1 MGIENLTEDVV
12 YVTLPAEPEL
22 GGELDKV
29 YKIASEKGGCNI
41 VVDFSDVNIV
51 TSPNLSTLLKL
62 RKELDSNSKRLIC
75 CGVSTMTKGIFTI
88 TGLETV
94 FEFMDDQSSALGA
107 LEAQEEAVA
116 SE

>member
-1 MGIENLTEDVV
+1 MGIENLSEDIV
-12 YVTLPAEPEL
+12 YVSLPAEPEL

-29 YKIASEKGGCNI
+29 SQIASEKAVSN
-41 VVDFSDVNIV
+41 VVIDFSDVDIV
-51 TSPNLSTLLKL
+51 TSPNLSVLLKL
-62 RKELDSNSKRLIC
+62 RKQLDNNSKRLIC
-75 CGVSTMTKGIFTI
+75 CSVSAMTKGIFTI

-94 FEFMDDQSSALGA
+94 FEFMDDKSSALGA

>member
-1 MGIENLTEDVV
+1 MAIENLTEDVV
-12 YVTLPAEPEL
+12 YVSLPAEPEL

-29 YKIASEKGGCNI
+29 SKIASEKAVSNV
-41 VVDFSDVNIV
+41 VVDFSDVTIV
-51 TSPNLSTLLKL
+51 TSPNLSVLLKL
-62 RKELDSNSKRLIC
+62 RKQLDSNSKRLIC

-94 FEFMDDQSSALGA
+94 FEFADDKSSALGA